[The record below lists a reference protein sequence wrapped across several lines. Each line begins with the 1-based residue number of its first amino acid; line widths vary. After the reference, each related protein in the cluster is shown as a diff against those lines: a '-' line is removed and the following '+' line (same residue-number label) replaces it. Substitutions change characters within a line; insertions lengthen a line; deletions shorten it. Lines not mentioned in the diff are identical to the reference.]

1 MSPFPD
7 DLDDLSGVAIGL
19 NDRIVETVG
28 HGEFRMSDLLKDI
41 DWSIALPAGLAGTIF
56 LGGMLMMFTGI
67 WTARDR

>member
-1 MSPFPD
+1 MET
-7 DLDDLSGVAIGL
+7 LSGG
-19 NDRIVETVG
+19 D
-28 HGEFRMSDLLKDI
+28 FKMSDLLKDI